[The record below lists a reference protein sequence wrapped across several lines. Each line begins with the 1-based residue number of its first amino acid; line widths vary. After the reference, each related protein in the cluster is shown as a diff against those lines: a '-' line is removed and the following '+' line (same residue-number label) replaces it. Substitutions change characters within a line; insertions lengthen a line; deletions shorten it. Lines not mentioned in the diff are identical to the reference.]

1 MQTGD
6 DNIIKLSN
14 INSADWELK
23 MTISF
28 VYNPPEF
35 FMDLMVIKYSWHAT
49 HTLSLPVLQNNAFS
63 ICSKIC

>member
-23 MTISF
+23 MTICI
-28 VYNPPEF
+28 VYNPPGVLYHVYGF
-35 FMDLMVIKYSWHAT
+35 NGNKVFMACYTYIILT
-49 HTLSLPVLQNNAFS
+49 CTTE
-63 ICSKIC
+63 

>member
-28 VYNPPEF
+28 VYNPPWVLYGF
-35 FMDLMVIKYSWHAT
+35 NGNKVFMA
-49 HTLSLPVLQNNAFS
+49 
-63 ICSKIC
+63 C

>member
-28 VYNPPEF
+28 EYNPPWVPYGF
-35 FMDLMVIKYSWHAT
+35 NGNKVFMA
-49 HTLSLPVLQNNAFS
+49 
-63 ICSKIC
+63 C